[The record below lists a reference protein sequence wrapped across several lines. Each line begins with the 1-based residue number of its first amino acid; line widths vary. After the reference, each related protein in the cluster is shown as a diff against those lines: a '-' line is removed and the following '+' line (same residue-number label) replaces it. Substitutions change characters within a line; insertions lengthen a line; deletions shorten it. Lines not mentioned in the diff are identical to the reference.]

1 MNKIIRYSTIC
12 IFVVIIVGYSIYQ
25 SRNIVKGPSIII
37 TEPENGTS
45 FNHSSII
52 IQGQA
57 TNNTEINIDNRPI
70 FIDEKGIFKEKYLL
84 SPGYNI
90 IIIVAKDKFGR
101 AVQKTLELIY
111 Q

>member
-1 MNKIIRYSTIC
+1 MNKIIRYSTIGVF
-12 IFVVIIVGYSIYQ
+12 IFIVFGYSVYQ

-45 FNHSSII
+45 FNHSPITI
-52 IQGQA
+52 KGQA
-57 TNNTEINIDNRPI
+57 FNNTEISIDNRLI

-90 IIIVAKDKFGR
+90 ITIVAKDKFG
-101 AVQKTLELIY
+101 KTVKKILELVY